1 MYDSILVATDG
12 SEAASTAVEHAIELA
27 RRLEVPLY
35 AVAVL
40 DSRTE
45 YDNAIVDPAEVDRRR
60 REQASS
66 WLEGIEATAQDEG
79 LDVETTIR
87 SGVPDEEI
95 RTYADELE
103 AGAIVL
109 GAQGRSSFRR
119 ALLGSTADRVVRL
132 ADRPVVVVGSETE

>member
-12 SEAASTAVEHAIELA
+12 SEAASTAVEHAVELA

-35 AVAVL
+35 AIAVL
-40 DSRTE
+40 ESRTE
-45 YDNAIVDPAEVDRRR
+45 YDNAIVDPKTVDRRR

-66 WLEGIEATAQDEG
+66 WLEQIESIAQNAG
-79 LDVETTIR
+79 VDVETTIR

-95 RTYADELE
+95 RAYADELGV
-103 AGAIVL
+103 GAIVL

-132 ADRPVVVVGSETE
+132 AAQPVVVVDSATG

>member
-12 SEAASTAVEHAIELA
+12 SDAASTAVEHAIELA

-35 AVAVL
+35 AIVVL

-60 REQASS
+60 RDQASS
-66 WLEGIEATAQDEG
+66 WLEGIEATARDED

-95 RTYADELE
+95 RAYADEV
-103 AGAIVL
+103 AVGAIVL

-132 ADRPVVVVGSETE
+132 ADQPVVVVDAGNE

>member
-12 SEAASTAVEHAIELA
+12 SEAASTAVEHAVELA

-35 AVAVL
+35 AIAVL
-40 DSRTE
+40 ESRTE
-45 YDNAIVDPAEVDRRR
+45 YDNAIVDPKAVDRRR

-66 WLEGIEATAQDEG
+66 WLEQIESIAQNAG
-79 LDVETTIR
+79 VDVETTIR

-95 RTYADELE
+95 RAYADELGV
-103 AGAIVL
+103 GAIVL

-132 ADRPVVVVGSETE
+132 AAQPVVVVDSATG

>member
-12 SEAASTAVEHAIELA
+12 SNAASTAVEHAIELA

-35 AVAVL
+35 AIAVL
-40 DSRTE
+40 ESRTE
-45 YDNAIVDPAEVDRRR
+45 YDNAIVDPEEVDRRR

-66 WLEGIEATAQDEG
+66 WLEHVETLAKKGG
-79 LDVETTIR
+79 VGVETTIR

-95 RTYADELE
+95 RAYAGELGV
-103 AGAIVL
+103 GAIVL

-132 ADRPVVVVGSETE
+132 ADQPVVVVDSDTE